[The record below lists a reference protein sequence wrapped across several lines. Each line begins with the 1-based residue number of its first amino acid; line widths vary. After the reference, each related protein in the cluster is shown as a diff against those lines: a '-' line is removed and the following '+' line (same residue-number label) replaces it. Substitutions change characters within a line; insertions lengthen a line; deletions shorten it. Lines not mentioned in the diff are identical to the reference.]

1 MSHTLTHTHTHPH
14 THYSSDKVI
23 KEVKSHL
30 LCGKGNPGLNK
41 VSDVNVICGVL
52 KDFLRNLKE
61 PILTFKMHGAFTRA
75 AGEDVGFNSHILLTG
90 LTKVTF
96 QTRVTCF

>member
-1 MSHTLTHTHTHPH
+1 MLSNTHSH

-23 KEVKSHL
+23 KEVKGRL
-30 LCGKGNPGLNK
+30 LCGKGNPGLTK

-61 PILTFKMHGAFTRA
+61 PILTFKMHGAFTKA
-75 AGEDVGFNSHILLTG
+75 AGENGGVNSRIS
-90 LTKVTF
+90 
-96 QTRVTCF
+96 C